1 MSDSTDQRVQAR
13 LQLSHPGFT
22 LQVNLDL
29 AGTGVTA
36 LYGPSG
42 SGKTSCLRAIAGLS
56 RSDPGFNAF
65 IAVKGEVWQDD
76 AQALFVPTHQRAIG
90 YVFQDAN
97 LFTHLNVAQNLAFG
111 LQLRRRPTAEIDQ
124 RVRAAA
130 RLLGLEELLARQPW
144 QLSGGQRQRVAVGRA
159 IACQPAVFLLDEPLS
174 HLDGPLRNALR
185 TELVQLQQRLAATM
199 ILVTHDQV
207 EAMTMG
213 QRIAVM
219 IAGRI
224 QQVGTPLAVYD
235 APANRCVAEFI
246 GSPTM
251 RFLPGVLRSHPAG
264 WQVEPAAGRSPLPP
278 EPYER
283 CGPWAGRPRTI
294 GVRPEAVR
302 DVQPA
307 GSDGLWLPLRA
318 EVALVQPLG
327 SETILELQC
336 GGQLLA
342 ARVAARRPYVRGQ
355 VIDAYLNTSQCHL
368 FDPTS
373 GVRL

>member
-1 MSDSTDQRVQAR
+1 MAQVLLDKLTKRYGDVLAVSALD
-13 LQLSHPGFT
+13 
-22 LQVNLDL
+22 LQVHDQELL
-29 AGTGVTA
+29 V
-36 LYGPSG
+36 LVGPSG
-42 SGKTSCLRAIAGLS
+42 CGKTTALRMIAGLEAPS
-56 RSDPGFNAF
+56 S
-65 IAVKGEVWQDD
+65 GEI
-76 AQALFVPTHQRAIG
+76 RIG
-90 YVFQDAN
+90 GRLVNNLRPKDRQVAMVFQHGA
-97 LFTHLNVAQNLAFG
+97 LYPHLDVYRNLAFG
-111 LQLRRRPTAEIDQ
+111 LQLRRRPATEIDQ

-159 IACQPAVFLLDEPLS
+159 IVCQPTVFLLDEPLS

-235 APANRCVAEFI
+235 VPANRCVAEFI
-246 GSPTM
+246 GNPTM
-251 RFLPGVLRSHPAG
+251 RFLTGVLRAESAS
-264 WQVEPAAGRSPLPP
+264 WQVELAVGRFPLPP
-278 EPYER
+278 EQYER
-283 CGPWAGRPRTI
+283 CGPWAGRPVTI